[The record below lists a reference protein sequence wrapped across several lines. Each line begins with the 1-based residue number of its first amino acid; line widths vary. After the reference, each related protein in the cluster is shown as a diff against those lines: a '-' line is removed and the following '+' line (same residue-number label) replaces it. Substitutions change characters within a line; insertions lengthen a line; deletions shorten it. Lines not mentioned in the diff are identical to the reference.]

1 MKMNTRT
8 AVLAAGLAAALLMPS
23 ALRAHCGHCG
33 MGDEKKSEASQKH
46 DCKGNCPMH
55 SAKCPAKVEGAQ
67 VTVTD
72 SAEGVTIVITA
83 KDKDAV
89 KKIQE
94 AAKMMAEGK
103 CCDGHGGHKEGH
115 KGKNK
120 KK

>member
-1 MKMNTRT
+1 MKTITRT
-8 AVLAAGLAAALLMPS
+8 AVLAAGLAAALLAP
-23 ALRAHCGHCG
+23 AAVRAHCGHCG
-33 MGDEKKSEASQKH
+33 MGDEKKSEAVQKH
-46 DCKGNCPMH
+46 ECKGNCPMH

-67 VTVTD
+67 VKVTD

-83 KDKDAV
+83 KDIDSV

-103 CCDGHGGHKEGH
+103 CCDGHGGHKEGR
-115 KGKNK
+115 KDKSK